1 MVEGI
6 HFFNI
11 KDGRFTISKEI
22 VAYIPYDK
30 HKVENAVENTAR
42 VCRFRLGLAGIRAPS
57 VIWIMV
63 SRKSRELCGSFGDGR
78 LLQTHDIKSLGK
90 SDNLYV

>member
-6 HFFNI
+6 RYFNI
-11 KDGRFTISKEI
+11 KDGRFTISEKI

-42 VCRFRLGLAGIRAPS
+42 VCRFWLGLAGIGAPS

-63 SRKSRELCGSFGDGR
+63 SRKSRELCGSFRDSR
-78 LLQTHDIKSLGK
+78 LL
-90 SDNLYV
+90 